1 MKKNI
6 IIITALLVSTIF
18 ASNNFKVKNIEKLI
32 EISKEIENINYA
44 IDREKVFETVDK
56 YKKYRNYQKKNQYE
70 KVLKEYDNKIFN
82 LLNDNIEKE
91 VRKEAKNDQD
101 VINEVQKLPIY
112 VPGLF
117 DTDIAKKIINDESI
131 AKEAFLKYSSP
142 TVIYNDIVTKSF
154 RSLFES
160 KYGIKQPYLRN
171 YNNQVMIVLDEKDDV
186 SKFLTSAYLIEE
198 EVNMSKEEEKKY
210 QKQLTKKIQDLIK
223 KYSSTER
230 DFIINQDSSVLVNMY
245 KEIVKEGKANFYP
258 RDLSYNIT
266 NENKENIFAK
276 RNFNKVELK
285 LNEVFIYEVPAH
297 KQKIIIVPATK
308 VGSNTPV
315 KFAYL
320 IDHRISSLEK
330 KNKEFNKKEIKNAVF
345 PQKTYL
351 SAFQNVKLKNNF
363 SMYALSIPNKE
374 ILPESFIEELIDANG
389 NLLKKNKYLKQF
401 KQYEKD
407 KDNHREY
414 LFDLYKN
421 KYNYKI
427 KIEELPELNA
437 IYNNLINNFNLK
449 RESEVKNISYEE
461 YLKDYYENLLKVSE
475 GVAIELGYQKK
486 NETKIVKKISAEVEK
501 RMGFKIKADLE
512 KSKIV
517 QKIRKE
523 MLEEVQKAIENILL
537 NQELTPYSNINLN
550 LGKDILKIELSK
562 YFTEIEKEAY
572 SQYDFNPKDK
582 NHLILKKKIEKKIK
596 NIIEEAM
603 LKNLEETVLPFDK
616 ISKII
621 KNKYID
627 RVIKVS
633 MKKEKEKRAKLL
645 RKKISASTLKTMN
658 NMEGFIKEKYE
669 IKEEK
674 DFFQPNDKEL
684 EGLEIDNLEN
694 INWNDLI
701 EEEELNEILKQELK

>member
-1 MKKNI
+1 
-6 IIITALLVSTIF
+6 
-18 ASNNFKVKNIEKLI
+18 
-32 EISKEIENINYA
+32 
-44 IDREKVFETVDK
+44 
-56 YKKYRNYQKKNQYE
+56 
-70 KVLKEYDNKIFN
+70 
-82 LLNDNIEKE
+82 
-91 VRKEAKNDQD
+91 
-101 VINEVQKLPIY
+101 
-112 VPGLF
+112 
-117 DTDIAKKIINDESI
+117 
-131 AKEAFLKYSSP
+131 
-142 TVIYNDIVTKSF
+142 
-154 RSLFES
+154 
-160 KYGIKQPYLRN
+160 
-171 YNNQVMIVLDEKDDV
+171 
-186 SKFLTSAYLIEE
+186 
-198 EVNMSKEEEKKY
+198 
-210 QKQLTKKIQDLIK
+210 
-223 KYSSTER
+223 
-230 DFIINQDSSVLVNMY
+230 
-245 KEIVKEGKANFYP
+245 
-258 RDLSYNIT
+258 
-266 NENKENIFAK
+266 
-276 RNFNKVELK
+276 
-285 LNEVFIYEVPAH
+285 
-297 KQKIIIVPATK
+297 
-308 VGSNTPV
+308 
-315 KFAYL
+315 
-320 IDHRISSLEK
+320 
-330 KNKEFNKKEIKNAVF
+330 
-345 PQKTYL
+345 
-351 SAFQNVKLKNNF
+351 
-363 SMYALSIPNKE
+363 
-374 ILPESFIEELIDANG
+374 
-389 NLLKKNKYLKQF
+389 
-401 KQYEKD
+401 
-407 KDNHREY
+407 
-414 LFDLYKN
+414 
-421 KYNYKI
+421 
-427 KIEELPELNA
+427 
-437 IYNNLINNFNLK
+437 
-449 RESEVKNISYEE
+449 
-461 YLKDYYENLLKVSE
+461 
-475 GVAIELGYQKK
+475 
-486 NETKIVKKISAEVEK
+486 
-501 RMGFKIKADLE
+501 MGFKIKADLE